1 MKELLDAFWRAAAY
15 CLHPRIIWLSLLPL
29 LLSGGLALLL
39 GYLYWDAA
47 IVWLNAALDGWR
59 WVVRAIEWFASMGF
73 GGIDHWLAPLLLV
86 AMAVP
91 VLVVLSLLL
100 VALIMT
106 PAIVKLVG
114 ERRFAHLG
122 KRHGG
127 GLVSS
132 AAWSIGCTLLA
143 LLALL
148 VTVPLWFIP
157 PLILL
162 VPPLIWGWLTT
173 KVMSFDV
180 LAEHADRDERR
191 ALMRE
196 RRWPLLLIGIITGY
210 LGAAPTVIWAF
221 GALTLVFAPLLVVA
235 SIWLYTLIFAFS
247 ALWFAHYAL
256 AALAQRRALEAPP
269 GTRPTAGVLPQP
281 GAQSSLPPSPPA
293 LPPAAPLP

>member
-1 MKELLDAFWRAAAY
+1 MGKMFDAFWRAAAY
-15 CLHPRIIWLSLLPL
+15 CLHPRVVLWSMLPL

-47 IVWLNAALDGWR
+47 IAWLNGALDGWR
-59 WVVRAIEWFASMGF
+59 WVMRAIEWLASMGF

-91 VLVVLSLLL
+91 VVVVLSLLL

-106 PAIVKLVG
+106 PAIVALVG
-114 ERRFAHLG
+114 ARRFPQLD

-127 GLVSS
+127 GLASS
-132 AAWSIGCTLLA
+132 IAWSIGCTLLA
-143 LLALL
+143 LVAL
-148 VTVPLWFIP
+148 VVSVPLWFIP

-256 AALAQRRALEAPP
+256 AALAQRRALEAPL
-269 GTRPTAGVLPQP
+269 R
-281 GAQSSLPPSPPA
+281 
-293 LPPAAPLP
+293 PPAAVTPPTAHEPPAPPTLPLA